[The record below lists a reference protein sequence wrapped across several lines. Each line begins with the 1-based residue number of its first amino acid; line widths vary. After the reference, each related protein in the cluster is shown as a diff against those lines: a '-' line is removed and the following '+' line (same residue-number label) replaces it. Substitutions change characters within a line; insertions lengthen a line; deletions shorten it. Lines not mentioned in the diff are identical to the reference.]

1 MGRVNAM
8 VLTARDQAPGYALRR
23 LGILL
28 APVLGLFALEAS
40 LHEGFDEH
48 ILPGH
53 VDFVACVAAL
63 AIVYWFGRAANAR
76 CRGSLASRRQTHTG
90 AGTDRTVDSMP
101 PEACLTFREIE
112 VFELLG
118 QRLTNREIADRL
130 TLSEH
135 TVKNHVKSIMAKM
148 RVESRREAVA
158 LGRQR
163 GWLAS
168 DRAVSPDAAG

>member
-1 MGRVNAM
+1 MGRDNVVM
-8 VLTARDQAPGYALRR
+8 FTAREQSPGFDLRR
-23 LGILL
+23 LGFIL

-48 ILPGH
+48 VLPGH

-63 AIVYWFGRAANAR
+63 ALVYWFGRAAR
-76 CRGSLASRRQTHTG
+76 SRPKGFPAAPRQPRLV
-90 AGTDRTVDSMP
+90 AGDDRLVDPPP

-112 VFELLG
+112 VLALLG
-118 QRLTNREIADRL
+118 QHLTNREIAGRL

-135 TVKNHVKSIMAKM
+135 TVKNHVKNILSKLG
-148 RVESRREAVA
+148 VESRREAVA

-163 GWLAS
+163 GWLAG
-168 DRAVSPDAAG
+168 DRTGSRDAGG